1 MFTTILAFIIIS
13 LSIQVF
19 PVAIGID
26 RSKGFIQSAWFGSI
40 LILGQ
45 ILFFVLGYLLGDRFM
60 HLMSGFKG
68 IVIFIGFFLIGIRM
82 NMEAFKVKKGERT
95 YIIDDTK
102 TVALASVAQGIN
114 TFLAAMLFTFL
125 PVERQWLLIVLVIA
139 ALIVTITGLFLKPG
153 RQSFAVSSFLFFMSG
168 MVMVVSAVY
177 LGFFK

>member
-1 MFTTILAFIIIS
+1 
-13 LSIQVF
+13 
-19 PVAIGID
+19 
-26 RSKGFIQSAWFGSI
+26 
-40 LILGQ
+40 
-45 ILFFVLGYLLGDRFM
+45 
-60 HLMSGFKG
+60 
-68 IVIFIGFFLIGIRM
+68 
-82 NMEAFKVKKGERT
+82 MEAFKVKKGERT

-125 PVERQWLLIVLVIA
+125 TVERQWLLIVLVIA